1 MKAYLLIAL
10 MTLGHYGRVPMQK
23 LIEKYQVAPT
33 AKLAARIK
41 AYDHKHPFSAMFL
54 NAEQTSILARI
65 LGA

>member
-1 MKAYLLIAL
+1 
-10 MTLGHYGRVPMQK
+10 MQK

-41 AYDHKHPFSAMFL
+41 AYDHKHPFSAMSL
-54 NAEQTSILARI
+54 NAEQNALLIMI